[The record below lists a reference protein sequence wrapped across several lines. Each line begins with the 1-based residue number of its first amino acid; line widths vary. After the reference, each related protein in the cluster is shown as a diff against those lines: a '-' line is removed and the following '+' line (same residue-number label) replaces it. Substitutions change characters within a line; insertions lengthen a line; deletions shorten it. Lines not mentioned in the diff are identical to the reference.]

1 MKKLERMN
9 AIIYILK
16 EKGRVNANEMAA
28 LLEVSERT
36 VYRDIDA
43 LSQIKVPIITYEGNQ
58 GGYEL
63 DSGFFIPTLRLSED
77 EITNFLILLK
87 LGKELKIPGLYKQY
101 DMLSYKLFNAI
112 ARDSRPGL
120 VRFLD
125 KFKVYI
131 NRINPVDYEEGILE
145 IIIESLMEDKK
156 LKITYYTPLSNS
168 VTVREVSPCRFLF
181 DEGGW
186 YLTAYCHLRKE
197 KRTFRLDRIRRI
209 RLLEDKCS
217 FPAGFMD
224 TTENMLRPYLLQ
236 MDRNFYELIK
246 HNYYMDDHI
255 IVQDS
260 DNLTVEL
267 HTDSEDLILELAL
280 KNPAMVK
287 LLAPENT
294 RERIKSLAQELER
307 IYG

>member
-16 EKGRVNANEMAA
+16 EKGRVSAKEMAA

-43 LSQIKVPIITYEGNQ
+43 LSQIKIPIITFEGNN

-63 DSGFFIPTLRLSED
+63 DSDFFIPTLRLSED

-87 LGKELKIPGLYKQY
+87 LGRKLKIPGLYKQY

-120 VRFLD
+120 VRFMD

-131 NRINPVDYEEGILE
+131 NRINPGDYVDGILE
-145 IIIESLMEDKK
+145 MIIQSLEEEKK
-156 LKITYYTPLSNS
+156 LKITYYTPLSDS
-168 VTVREVSPCRFLF
+168 VTEREVSPCRFLF

-186 YLTAYCHLRKE
+186 YLTGYCHLRKE
-197 KRTFRLDRIRRI
+197 KRTFRLDRIRCI
-209 RLLEDKCS
+209 QLLEDKCS
-217 FPAGFMD
+217 FPDDFMD
-224 TTENMLRPYLLQ
+224 KAENRMRPYLLQ

-246 HNYYMDDHI
+246 HNYYMEDHI
-255 IVQDS
+255 IVEDTGH
-260 DNLTVEL
+260 LTVEL
-267 HTDSEDLILELAL
+267 RTDSEDLVLELAL
-280 KNPAMVK
+280 MNPAMVK
-287 LLAPENT
+287 LLAPDNT
-294 RERIKSLAQELER
+294 RERLKSLAQELER